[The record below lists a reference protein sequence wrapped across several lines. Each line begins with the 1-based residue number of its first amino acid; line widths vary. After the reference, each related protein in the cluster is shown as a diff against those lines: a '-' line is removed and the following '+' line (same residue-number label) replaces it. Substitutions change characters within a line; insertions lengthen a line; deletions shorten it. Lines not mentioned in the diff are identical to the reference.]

1 MSGSSLAASQAY
13 GSVTLSPWKVR
24 TDGTCL
30 ARGGASVW
38 RVVGSALM
46 SPSLLSTTTPPADPR
61 PGPTAPASPPG
72 PDRPRPQ
79 RPQR

>member
-30 ARGGASVW
+30 AAGGASGW

-46 SPSLLSTTTPPADPR
+46 SPSLLSGSVALVSQAWPW
-61 PGPTAPASPPG
+61 GAPCLATVSRL
-72 PDRPRPQ
+72 DRAGC
-79 RPQR
+79 